1 VDEEKQK
8 TMDKVRY
15 EFNQFDMALKHRL
28 QELLLNVE
36 SEANIQRKAL
46 QEQLDRLEVSQGDSE
61 TSVVQ
66 ASMILQMQDYSYLH
80 QAEHIISSMKNQLD
94 DEDVPTYQSPVA
106 MGNIPLHI
114 NPSFLEAIS
123 SLGVVGGG
131 RQPTEL
137 QVNVENGVV
146 RLSWGKPDDPTIRQ
160 YEIEY
165 EMVDRESDIGTKS
178 PVESSPISVNVK
190 ATVMEKTI
198 DKLIP
203 GKKYNFRI
211 RSLNTAGWGRWS
223 KITTCLHPPF
233 PLTVKYTGEIVEVVI
248 PTDGLY
254 CITAGGAKAADSNTK
269 KGGRGAIIEA
279 KFLLN
284 K

>member
-1 VDEEKQK
+1 MYSGVYNSLSNSLSLSH
-8 TMDKVRY
+8 THS
-15 EFNQFDMALKHRL
+15 LSPLSLTHTL
-28 QELLLNVE
+28 SLL
-36 SEANIQRKAL
+36 S
-46 QEQLDRLEVSQGDSE
+46 
-61 TSVVQ
+61 
-66 ASMILQMQDYSYLH
+66 
-80 QAEHIISSMKNQLD
+80 
-94 DEDVPTYQSPVA
+94 
-106 MGNIPLHI
+106 
-114 NPSFLEAIS
+114 
-123 SLGVVGGG
+123 
-131 RQPTEL
+131 L

-178 PVESSPISVNVK
+178 PVESSPISVKVK

-203 GKKYNFRI
+203 GKRYNFRI

-223 KITTCLHPPF
+223 EITTCLYPPF
-233 PLTVKYTGEIVEVVI
+233 PLTIQYTGEIVEVVI
-248 PTDGLY
+248 LTDGLY
-254 CITAGGAKAADSNTK
+254 CITAGGAKAADGNTK
-269 KGGRGAIIEA
+269 KGGQGAIIEA